1 MVWTVGSLALLA
13 TALGSRCAAHLD
25 LTMRQE
31 RQLQARYIALAG
43 VQGCLQV
50 LDSDSTPTYDGLAEP
65 WARSETY
72 FSNRPMG
79 AGQFTVQATREDPLT
94 GNAVSSH
101 GLADEER
108 KIPLNTAPPD
118 ILNALLAH
126 AGGLREQDREEIVD
140 SILDWRDEDH
150 EKGPYGA
157 ESFYYLGLDPAY
169 ECKDGPF
176 ENIEELLLIRGMT
189 PELFS
194 RLAPHVTVHGSGQV
208 NLNTAGPTVLRTLG
222 LSEPGVQ
229 GVVTYCSG
237 EDSQPGTADDR
248 ALTAASAAG
257 SELANY
263 VPAEDLNRLAQLD
276 AEGVLGVRSTEFEFE
291 VTAQVA
297 EDEVNVTRL
306 RVTMD
311 RKGRIR
317 AWEER

>member
-13 TALGSRCAAHLD
+13 TALGSRCAANLD

-43 VQGCLQV
+43 VPGCLQV

-65 WARSETY
+65 WARSEHLFKARPVGMGH
-72 FSNRPMG
+72 FS
-79 AGQFTVQATREDPLT
+79 
-94 GNAVSSH
+94 VSND
-101 GLADEER
+101 GLADVER
-108 KIPLNTAPPD
+108 RINLNKAPPD
-118 ILNALLAH
+118 VLHALLAH
-126 AGGLREQDREEIVD
+126 AGGLREQEREVIVD
-140 SILDWRDEDH
+140 SILDWRDEDQ
-150 EKGPYGA
+150 EKKPYGA
-157 ESFYYLGLDPAY
+157 EDFHYLGLDPAY
-169 ECKDGPF
+169 ECKNGPL
-176 ENIEELLLIRGMT
+176 ENIEELLLINGMT

-208 NLNTAGPTVLRTLG
+208 NLNTAGPTVLRALG

-248 ALTAASAAG
+248 ALTAVSAVG
-257 SELANY
+257 SELSNY
-263 VPAEDLNRLAQLD
+263 VPEEDRNRLAQLD
-276 AEGVLGVRSTEFEFE
+276 SKGFLTVKATEFEFV

-297 EDEVNVTRL
+297 DDEVNVTRL
-306 RVTMD
+306 RVIMD
-311 RKGRIR
+311 REGRIR